1 LAKTIDAILS
11 DQDLKEFAQN
21 MAKEINADVFLLPY
35 GSDEYGNFG
44 TPCWVIDSRR
54 ELVMFREIREDGWSE
69 LKSLGVQFV
78 SYTVAQKNAPSEE
91 S

>member
-1 LAKTIDAILS
+1 VAKNIEAILS
-11 DQDLKEFAQN
+11 DPDVKEFVQR
-21 MAKEINADVFLLPY
+21 MAHEIQADVFFLPY
-35 GSDEYGNFG
+35 GSEEYGNFG

-54 ELVMFREIREDGWSE
+54 ELVMFREIREDGLAE

-78 SYTVAQKNAPSEE
+78 SYTVAQKTASGEE